1 MSNNQL
7 DFIWQDREIF
17 FDCKPSQL
25 NDRPGE
31 KVIDSI
37 NSVED
42 TKGNNGER
50 GALIITNLRIKWI
63 SHTNTKINLSK
74 SSLLPV
80 LYVLHNNNTST
91 YLFLNQV
98 LAWAALP
105 LLTFVKRNLNCVV
118 QHRLCACWRN
128 LTQSLSLC
136 SPVLWK
142 IHRVSSP
149 PCKPP
154 TGGYP
159 ICWLSYIILII
170 LWYVWHRAYETSKL
184 YRDLKLRGSIIRDG
198 ELILLPNEQIF
209 TKVSNIIGWMSMFF
223 FVFTWQQFCIIDRWR
238 VEFVFWSRKSGN
250 LFLDECAFSLAR

>member
-74 SSLLPV
+74 SSLFLI

-98 LAWAALP
+98 LA
-105 LLTFVKRNLNCVV
+105 
-118 QHRLCACWRN
+118 
-128 LTQSLSLC
+128 
-136 SPVLWK
+136 
-142 IHRVSSP
+142 
-149 PCKPP
+149 
-154 TGGYP
+154 
-159 ICWLSYIILII
+159 
-170 LWYVWHRAYETSKL
+170 
-184 YRDLKLRGSIIRDG
+184 
-198 ELILLPNEQIF
+198 
-209 TKVSNIIGWMSMFF
+209 
-223 FVFTWQQFCIIDRWR
+223 
-238 VEFVFWSRKSGN
+238 
-250 LFLDECAFSLAR
+250 